1 MLQERGKESVP
12 KRKQLI
18 LPPCTPCKGF
28 AGPIG
33 WALKD
38 GQNFNRKGEGSSLLR
53 DHGFK

>member
-18 LPPCTPCKGF
+18 LPPCTHCKGF
-28 AGPIG
+28 AGPIC

>member
-12 KRKQLI
+12 KRK

-53 DHGFK
+53 DHWLK